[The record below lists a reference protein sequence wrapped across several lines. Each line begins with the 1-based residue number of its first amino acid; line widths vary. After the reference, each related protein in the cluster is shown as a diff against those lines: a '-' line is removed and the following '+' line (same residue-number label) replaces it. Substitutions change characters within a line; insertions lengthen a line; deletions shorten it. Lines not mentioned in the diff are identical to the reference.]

1 MSRRHE
7 IYEKLK
13 IALED
18 VEQEQYFSIFDIL
31 IYLTL
36 YSSLEREDDDLENL
50 EENDDENEAAVIN
63 DNDAY
68 QSEFLK
74 EIKSEFKLEYD
85 FISDNI

>member
-1 MSRRHE
+1 M
-7 IYEKLK
+7 
-13 IALED
+13 
-18 VEQEQYFSIFDIL
+18 
-31 IYLTL
+31 

>member
-1 MSRRHE
+1 M
-7 IYEKLK
+7 
-13 IALED
+13 
-18 VEQEQYFSIFDIL
+18 EQEQYFSIFDIL

>member
-1 MSRRHE
+1 M
-7 IYEKLK
+7 
-13 IALED
+13 
-18 VEQEQYFSIFDIL
+18 EQEQYFSIFDIL

-50 EENDDENEAAVIN
+50 EENDDENEAAAVIN

>member
-1 MSRRHE
+1 M
-7 IYEKLK
+7 
-13 IALED
+13 
-18 VEQEQYFSIFDIL
+18 
-31 IYLTL
+31 
-36 YSSLEREDDDLENL
+36 EREDDDLENL
-50 EENDDENEAAVIN
+50 EENDDENEAAAVIN